1 MEPDRNERVFL
12 YKATMTAVKQML
24 SQGVIT
30 AKEYNDI
37 DTMIAEKYGVSLCSI
52 FRVKTG

>member
-30 AKEYNDI
+30 AKEYDDI